1 MLQNRPWYLSIYYTW
16 VQRQS
21 INHVWETLQ
30 QERKKKLI
38 GRQSHLESLRC
49 LEKLLVLE
57 MLSFYSLSF
66 IHNMCV

>member
-38 GRQSHLESLRC
+38 GR
-49 LEKLLVLE
+49 
-57 MLSFYSLSF
+57 
-66 IHNMCV
+66 